1 MKRIILSIGGA
12 LVLALLLLACAQQT
26 QPVVEEAASTEADV
40 AAIRALVEQWI
51 AAIET
56 GDVDGV
62 LALYTDDA
70 VRLPPDGP
78 AYSGKEAFEEDSS
91 GAFEQF
97 SFEVVWPV
105 EGTEEIV
112 VADGWAYH
120 LSEYAMLVTPKEGGE
135 TMEENGKI
143 IEICQRQPD
152 GSWKLAREIWNRNNP
167 PPETE

>member
-1 MKRIILSIGGA
+1 MKRVFVLLGVA
-12 LVLALLLLACAQQT
+12 LVFALILLTCAPRT

-40 AAIRALVEQWI
+40 AAIRVLTERWI
-51 AAIET
+51 AAVGA

-70 VRLPPDGP
+70 VRLSPDGP
-78 AYSGKEAFEEDSS
+78 TVSGKEAFEEYFS

-120 LSEYAMLVTPKEGGE
+120 LSEYIVMATPKEGGE
-135 TMEENGKI
+135 TMEEKGNVVEI
-143 IEICQRQPD
+143 IQRQPD
-152 GSWKLAREIWNRNNP
+152 GSWKLAREIWNHPP

>member
-1 MKRIILSIGGA
+1 MKRVFVSLGVA
-12 LVLALLLLACAQQT
+12 LVFALILLTCAPQT
-26 QPVVEEAASTEADV
+26 QPVVEEAAGTEADV

-78 AYSGKEAFEEDSS
+78 AFSGKEAFEEYFS

-135 TMEENGKI
+135 TMEEKGNVVVI
-143 IEICQRQPD
+143 IQRQPD
-152 GSWKLAREIWNRNNP
+152 GSWKFAREIWNHPP
-167 PPETE
+167 PPETD

>member
-1 MKRIILSIGGA
+1 MKRLFLSLGA
-12 LVLALLLLACAQQT
+12 ASVLALALLSCAPQT
-26 QPVVEEAASTEADV
+26 QPVAEEVVSTEADV
-40 AAIRALVEQWI
+40 AAIRVLSERWI
-51 AAIET
+51 AAVEA

-78 AYSGKEAFEEDSS
+78 AYSGKEAFEEYFS

-97 SFEVVWPV
+97 SIGCVWPV

-120 LSEYAMLVTPKEGGE
+120 LSEYAMTVTPKEGGE
-135 TMEENGKI
+135 TMEENGKVLEI
-143 IEICQRQPD
+143 IQRQSD
-152 GSWKLAREIWNRNNP
+152 GSWKFAREIWNTTP
-167 PPETE
+167 PPSTE

>member
-1 MKRIILSIGGA
+1 MKRVFLSLGVA
-12 LVLALLLLACAQQT
+12 LVLALLLVTCTPQT
-26 QPVVEEAASTEADV
+26 QPVVEEAANTEADV
-40 AAIRALVEQWI
+40 AAIRVLTERWI
-51 AAIET
+51 AAVEA

-62 LALYTDDA
+62 LSLYTDDA

-78 AYSGKEAFEEDSS
+78 AFSGKEAFEEYFS

-112 VADGWAYH
+112 VARGWAYH
-120 LSEYAMLVTPKEGGE
+120 LSEYAMLVTPKEDGE
-135 TMEENGKI
+135 TMEENGKVLEI
-143 IEICQRQPD
+143 IQRQSD
-152 GSWKLAREIWNRNNP
+152 GSWKLAREIWNITL

>member
-1 MKRIILSIGGA
+1 MKRVFLGLGVA
-12 LVLALLLLACAQQT
+12 LFFALMLMACAPQT
-26 QPVVEEAASTEADV
+26 QPVIEEAVSTEADV

-112 VADGWAYH
+112 VAGGWAYH

-143 IEICQRQPD
+143 IEICQQQPD

-167 PPETE
+167 PPGME